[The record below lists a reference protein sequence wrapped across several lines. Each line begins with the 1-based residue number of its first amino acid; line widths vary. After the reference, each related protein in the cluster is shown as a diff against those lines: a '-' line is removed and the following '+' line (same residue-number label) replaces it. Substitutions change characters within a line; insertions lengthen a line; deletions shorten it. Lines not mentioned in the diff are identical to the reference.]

1 MRFSGSIPRLAA
13 CAWIFVVSG
22 VHAQSELLSEVTGK
36 VTIIESKLFGTGP
49 KNDASGVVVSAEPAG
64 AALQEKVRRIAEARR
79 SARPE
84 TVDIAQRKK
93 RFDPAVIS
101 ITRGEPAAFVNY
113 DRFFHNV
120 FSVSGA
126 NRFDIGH
133 KKGGS
138 DGPSR
143 DIVTFNTPGKV
154 DLFCNIHQQMFA
166 LLYVMETPFH
176 AVTDENGGFSLKGL
190 PRGEYR
196 IRFQL
201 EGTDDLEKPVVLGG
215 KPETVDATI
224 NQAKKTNAR
233 IKDHLRKDGT
243 TYPATADDLY

>member
-1 MRFSGSIPRLAA
+1 MKFAGSVLKIAA
-13 CAWIFVVSG
+13 CAWVFAVSNAR
-22 VHAQSELLSEVTGK
+22 AQSEPLSEVTGK

-49 KNDASGVVVSAEPAG
+49 KDDASGVVVSAEPAG
-64 AALQEKVRRIAEARR
+64 AVLQEKVRRIAETRR
-79 SARPE
+79 TAKPE

-101 ITRGEPAAFVNY
+101 VTRGEPVAFVNY

-133 KKGGS
+133 KKGGP

-143 DIVTFNTPGKV
+143 DLVTFNTPGKV

-166 LLYVMETPFH
+166 LLYVMDTPFH
-176 AVTDENGGFSLKGL
+176 AVTDEDGAFSLKGL

-201 EGTDDLEKPVVLGG
+201 EGSDEIERTVVLGG
-215 KPETVDATI
+215 KPETVSVTI
-224 NQAKKTNAR
+224 NQVKKANAR
-233 IKDHLRKDGT
+233 VKDHLRKDGT
-243 TYPATADDLY
+243 SYPATADDLY